1 MGVINY
7 ESSCFAHLYAKA
19 VDDENIKAHRNY
31 ADYDCLCVTGA
42 CFMIEKAK
50 FDKAGGFDEAFE
62 VTHNDVDICLT
73 LYEQGYY
80 NVLRNDVF
88 FFTMNHSQE
97 VMMRLMKKRTD
108 VICMQGI

>member
-73 LYEQGYY
+73 LYEQ
-80 NVLRNDVF
+80 DI
-88 FFTMNHSQE
+88 TMS
-97 VMMRLMKKRTD
+97 
-108 VICMQGI
+108 